1 MKKINTFKMLC
12 LCALGCICATN
23 AMAQSTG
30 SGFYRIAGERA
41 ADLEVGKDYVIYNT
55 AMNGTQDRTGFIYA
69 NSGNGLGLAKKA
81 PADKEIMTAEY
92 VWTVEQSTTDGKY
105 YLKSK
110 SKDSY
115 VNSDGNTANEA
126 GQDLYIVKWHESE
139 TLEMEAG
146 DFAHKAGVGS
156 KNDDGTTTTN
166 ATIGADNR
174 VWLIGRGG
182 IASTATDKR
191 WWNGNETAWNGWA
204 SAHPYA
210 FYAVE
215 ELGESDLVQ
224 VTYTYYQDGQRLGE
238 KQVTE
243 YAGYAPTEPGNV
255 PSYITA
261 TGFPA
266 TIEAGTTAYTIET
279 TYNATLPFTIST
291 DEAPVYYRVKFSQD
305 GGYYWYANAN
315 NEGKEE
321 FSTCNGLTLAT
332 EQNWKWKFVG
342 DWFNGFN
349 IMTQSGK
356 YLTIGNITTG
366 TGSGGTRLANTS
378 LTDAPESDKSYFLL
392 QNFTTNTGEA
402 NQWRFNLKNDNMSL
416 AHTSSS
422 SLNITAYYEGNRP
435 NYLGG
440 KLVFEEM
447 GDFRTMLDE
456 LYATK
461 DEAKGFLEMTH
472 VGTPVADATERTE
485 LQATVTQI
493 DNLNDNTIS
502 YQTYKP
508 LPEAL
513 TTQLTA
519 YLACT
524 NLLMPESGKAYTIVI
539 RPLDMANGIYRHLD
553 FTGSGLRTVAMENKD
568 SEIPESGVFVFRSW
582 QVGETTKYAIV
593 PAYGSVYGKYLNH
606 QGISDAWTDNVNECA
621 VQTLLA
627 GNKGYIAD
635 QSAANLFGYVAFRF
649 NKRTDKN
656 TNGVFVINCGNGSI
670 DKADQPFLKVNNN
683 NNSYSSALIVKE
695 VENYPSSVKL
705 NAVDNIEGI
714 TAIGTFSAPYAAIVP
729 EGVTAHYVSSADNK
743 AQATAIAEG
752 EAIPAG
758 QGVLLTGEAGTAV
771 MQPATTETQAA
782 IEGNLL
788 GNTAGGAKALEHGKD
803 YILTGG
809 NQGVAFYPISA
820 TDLTVSANKAYL
832 HTEGANA
839 PALVLSFG
847 EGETDGVKGID
858 GTEGKQAPVFD
869 LQGRR
874 VQKAVKGLYIQ
885 NGKKF
890 MVK

>member
-55 AMNGTQDRTGFIYA
+55 AKMNSSNDRTGFIYA
-69 NSGNGLGLAKKA
+69 NSGTGLGLEKKKPVNA
-81 PADKEIMTAEY
+81 NTDSPKTAEF
-92 VWTVEQSTTDGKY
+92 VWTVEAAAEGKY
-105 YLKSK
+105 HLKSK
-110 SKDSY
+110 SKNTY
-115 VNSDGNTANEA
+115 VGPNGTTNNAEGVAITIEKWTETQAPKTTAINSENP
-126 GQDLYIVKWHESE
+126 
-139 TLEMEAG
+139 
-146 DFAHKAGVGS
+146 
-156 KNDDGTTTTN
+156 DGTTTT
-166 ATIGADNR
+166 AIGAITEDNR
-174 VWLIGRGG
+174 VWVIGNG
-182 IASTATDKR
+182 TNL
-191 WWNGNETAWNGWA
+191 WWNGNTNTFGTWTD
-204 SAHPYA
+204 AHPYV

-215 ELGESDLVQ
+215 ELGEDDMVQ
-224 VTYTYYQDGQRLGE
+224 VTYTYNQDGTKLGE
-238 KQVTE
+238 KTVSE
-243 YAGYAPTEPGNV
+243 YIGFAPTEASNIPV
-255 PSYITA
+255 YITA
-261 TGFPA
+261 TSFPA

-279 TYNATLPFTIST
+279 SYNDQLPFTIST

-366 TGSGGTRLANTS
+366 TGSGGTKLANTS

-392 QNFTTNTGEA
+392 QNFTTNAGEA

-416 AHTSSS
+416 AHTSSR

-493 DNLNDNTIS
+493 DNLDYNTIS
-502 YQTYKP
+502 YQTYKD
-508 LPEAL
+508 LPEPL
-513 TTQLTA
+513 NTQLTA

-524 NLLMPESGKAYTIVI
+524 NLLMPESGKAYTIVF
-539 RPLDMANGIYRHLD
+539 RPANKETGTYRYVN
-553 FTGSGLRTVAMENKD
+553 FTGTGLQTIAMTNKD
-568 SEIPESGVFVFRSW
+568 SEIPETGVFVVRSW
-582 QVGETTKYAIV
+582 QDGDATKYAMV
-593 PAYGSVYGKYLNH
+593 PAYGNVYGKYLAHNNMYN
-606 QGISDAWTDNVNECA
+606 GWATDNRTEFTVTSVISA
-621 VQTLLA
+621 TD
-627 GNKGYIAD
+627 KRYITD
-635 QSAANLFGYVAFRF
+635 QSNKNLFGYVSFTF
-649 NKRTDKN
+649 TKRNDSRTGISLIIIN
-656 TNGVFVINCGNGSI
+656 ETNGNFDATGL
-670 DKADQPFLKVNNN
+670 PFLNGAHT
-683 NNSYSSALIVKE
+683 SALIVKE

-771 MQPATTETQAA
+771 MQPATTETQAT